1 MCQKA
6 RYWGLEMGHEHVVSC
21 THESSAVGGAEW
33 VAKQAD
39 VDVATVIVRSVS
51 LKWCIIC

>member
-1 MCQKA
+1 
-6 RYWGLEMGHEHVVSC
+6 MGHEHVVSC